1 MSSCRVG
8 GRGEEMKLSI
18 PEWSHSPCRQTHNID
33 YDDLDDDD
41 LDDLDDQDDLDDD
54 HP

>member
-1 MSSCRVG
+1 
-8 GRGEEMKLSI
+8 MKLSI

-33 YDDLDDDD
+33 YYDDLDDDE
-41 LDDLDDQDDLDDD
+41 LDDQDDLDDD